1 MMMKLLRCLTALLQG
16 AQKSDRTG
24 DRMTLLLTVGKAF
37 LCGGAICLVGQILI
51 DRTALTPG
59 KVLVL
64 FVVCGVA
71 LGAVG
76 LYGPFARFAGE
87 GAAVPITGFGYA
99 LVKGTK
105 EAIDARGWRG
115 ILEGPFSAAS
125 VGTLTAV
132 LCGLAVSVVAR
143 SKDK

>member
-1 MMMKLLRCLTALLQG
+1 
-16 AQKSDRTG
+16 
-24 DRMTLLLTVGKAF
+24 MTLLLTVGKAF

-87 GAAVPITGFGYA
+87 GAAVPITGFGWA
-99 LVKGTK
+99 LIKGTK

-132 LCGLAVSVVAR
+132 LCALAASVLAR

>member
-1 MMMKLLRCLTALLQG
+1 
-16 AQKSDRTG
+16 
-24 DRMTLLLTVGKAF
+24 MTLLFALGKAF
-37 LCGGAICLVGQILI
+37 LVGGAICLVGQILI
-51 DRTALTPG
+51 DRTTLTPG

-64 FVVCGVA
+64 FVVCGAA

-76 LYGPFARFAGE
+76 LYAPLVRFAGE
-87 GAAVPITGFGYA
+87 GATVPITGFGYA

-105 EAIDARGWRG
+105 EAIDAHGWRG

-125 VGTLTAV
+125 VGLLTAV
-132 LCGLAVSVVAR
+132 LCGLVVSVFAR